1 MANFD
6 SVGLQYKGY
15 THTTPGIMSIG
26 EHTSRRVR
34 RGGGGVSGGREGR
47 TQSYGRGRIPNIVY
61 HEKQIRKGRTMYI
74 VKFVMSQLRD
84 ITTYPPH
91 PFCPS

>member
-6 SVGLQYKGY
+6 GVGLQHNGY

-34 RGGGGVSGGREGR
+34 RGGGGRVRGAGGADPVLWEGADTQHRISREA
-47 TQSYGRGRIPNIVY
+47 N
-61 HEKQIRKGRTMYI
+61 
-74 VKFVMSQLRD
+74 
-84 ITTYPPH
+84 
-91 PFCPS
+91 

>member
-34 RGGGGVSGGREGR
+34 RGGGGACPGGGRGGPSPMGGGGYP
-47 TQSYGRGRIPNIVY
+47 TSYITRSKLERG
-61 HEKQIRKGRTMYI
+61 G
-74 VKFVMSQLRD
+74 
-84 ITTYPPH
+84 
-91 PFCPS
+91 PFTSLNLSCHN